1 MPKSPSGEAISK
13 IISKVVFIPKASLN
27 ATPKGKAVCG
37 ESRTYGLE
45 RAVEGRPST
54 ATLLQYNLTVRFSE

>member
-1 MPKSPSGEAISK
+1 MLELDLKMPKSPSGEAISK

-37 ESRTYGLE
+37 ESRTHGLE
-45 RAVEGRPST
+45 RAVNP
-54 ATLLQYNLTVRFSE
+54 